1 MRTEI
6 ITRRDDLEIRRAVLA
21 PGEATPW
28 HIDAVHRFTVV
39 VRGERLAIEFRDGER
54 IELAVAPGQADWDPP
69 EPRPH
74 RAVNVGA
81 ETFEEV
87 VTFFLDPPGCEPQ
100 PERPSGQL
108 VSAPATAPA
117 APSRSTRRAG

>member
-6 ITRRDDLEIRRAVLA
+6 ITRRGDLLIRRAILA

-28 HIDAVHRFTVV
+28 HVDLVDRFTVV
-39 VRGERLAIEFRDGER
+39 VRGDRLAIEFRDGGEP
-54 IELAVAPGQADWDPP
+54 ESFDVHPGLADWDAP
-69 EPRPH
+69 EPRVH

-87 VTFFLDPPGCEPQ
+87 VTFFLRPGEPDPQ
-100 PERPSGQL
+100 PRMP
-108 VSAPATAPA
+108 
-117 APSRSTRRAG
+117 